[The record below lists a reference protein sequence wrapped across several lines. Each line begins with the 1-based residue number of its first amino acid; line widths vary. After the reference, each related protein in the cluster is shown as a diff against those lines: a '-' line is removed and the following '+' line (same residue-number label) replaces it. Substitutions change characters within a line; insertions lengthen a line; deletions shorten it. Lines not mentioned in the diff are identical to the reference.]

1 MRLRRA
7 LRRFPGRDDRMDEL
21 EGVTKGHYERLPIQI
36 EIDGRTVS
44 AEAYY
49 AHRSYGEALWKR
61 NGEEGYNCY
70 TEKVAKGYVKRKD
83 RPRHLTFLD
92 QIRLFVA
99 SGPDSAQSG

>member
-1 MRLRRA
+1 
-7 LRRFPGRDDRMDEL
+7 MDEL

-49 AHRSYGEALWKR
+49 AHRSYAEALWKR

-99 SGPDSAQSG
+99 SGPESAQSG